1 MFKKPQYPEVE
12 PVVLK
17 PWHGLRPACYILL
30 LLLLFIMIIFFL
42 LCLLPGLVSSK
53 AYVSFDT
60 VLPVLGVY
68 EDGRYLGNG
77 YSSVLETTGG
87 SHTYKYTYE
96 GLVIGEET
104 KEVKRHYFFTFFY
117 NPVTVITPSLTYSDE
132 VRAKAVETAAE
143 EVASRSLIT
152 DYTDEAVY
160 SNMLSTFA
168 RTAAAMGIKDVR
180 DLWLYSLLHITS
192 PDMYYDYVSAKAVYD
207 EAGILYESDE
217 SLEVEEYIISLYADY
232 DTSEIVKN
240 DETTEINVRKDGSY
254 ATYSSGTVTVGET
267 TSPSYPDSDSLP
279 QTQNYDSFSI
289 GVNLITENEYA
300 KFVEE
305 NPEWAA
311 DNRDNLIKEGLVD
324 SNYLK
329 NITLSSRSSRP
340 IRYISWYAA
349 EAYCRWKSGKDGVE
363 YSLPTLAEWTVA
375 ALSSSEKDYVTSL
388 VFVENNSDT
397 PTGLMGQLWDMTST
411 PYIPLSR
418 LVSTE
423 TIERLEELFPCD
435 GITVLGGSYVSSADE
450 ITISTVG
457 FAYRDTCSEFNGFR
471 LVKHE

>member
-17 PWHGLRPACYILL
+17 PWHGLRPAYYILL
-30 LLLLFIMIIFFL
+30 LLLLFILVIFFL
-42 LCLLPGLVSSK
+42 LCLLPGLVSTK

-60 VLPVLGVY
+60 ELPVLGVY

-77 YSSVLETTGG
+77 YDSVLETTGG
-87 SHTYKYTYE
+87 THTYKYTYE
-96 GLVIGEET
+96 GIVIGEET

-117 NPVTVITPSLTYSDE
+117 NPVTVITPSLTYTDE
-132 VRAKAVETAAE
+132 VKEKAVETAAD

-152 DYTDEAVY
+152 EYTDEAVY
-160 SNMLSTFA
+160 SDMLSSFA
-168 RTAAAMGIKDVR
+168 RTAAVMGIEDVS
-180 DLWLYSLLHITS
+180 DIWLYSLLHVTS
-192 PDMYYDYVSAKAVYD
+192 GEMYDDYLKAKAVYD
-207 EAGILYESDE
+207 ENGITYESDE
-217 SLEVEEYIISLYADY
+217 SRKVEEYIISLYGSNDS
-232 DTSEIVKN
+232 SEIVKT
-240 DETTEINVRKDGSY
+240 DETTEINVKRDGSFS
-254 ATYSSGTVTVGET
+254 TYSAGTVTLGET
-267 TSPSYPDSDSLP
+267 TSPSYPESDSLP
-279 QTQNYDSFSI
+279 RTLSYESFSI
-289 GVNLITENEYA
+289 GTNLITENEYA

-305 NPEWAA
+305 NPEWSA
-311 DNRDNLIKEGLVD
+311 DNRDNLIAEGLVD

-349 EAYCRWKSGKDGVE
+349 EAYCSWRSGKDGVE
-363 YSLPTLAEWTVA
+363 YSLPTAAEWSVA
-375 ALSSSEKDYVTSL
+375 ALSASEKDYVTSL

-423 TIERLEELFPCD
+423 TVERLEALFPYD
-435 GITVLGGSYVSSADE
+435 GVVVLGGSYVNSADD
-450 ITISTVG
+450 IDISTIG
-457 FAYRDTCSEFNGFR
+457 FAYRNTCSEFNGFR